1 MESRVIIFHNYSKLY
16 VASFPVSTPTF
27 VAYGCE
33 RLLVHY
39 LLVCYSHYKGLENL
53 YNAGLSECKVNT
65 VQWLLIA
72 SSCTMG
78 RKLVNFT
85 LENCVVCFVVM
96 HNPSTCNFKQS
107 KGLLGGA
114 HIFKCNQNSLCHVEI
129 IAILLLVSFMTI
141 PGFLAS
147 PSWPPANINFILG
160 TTNLEFSHQR
170 KLVQPVHNSI
180 CNAFTNSTIIGT
192 PKCFITQVCR
202 KCISPMQSIHMTL
215 PKYSILKH
223 HHFPY
228 SITYNHNS
236 KLKPLREPLWALS
249 IQWIVYPCIEMILA

>member
-1 MESRVIIFHNYSKLY
+1 
-16 VASFPVSTPTF
+16 
-27 VAYGCE
+27 
-33 RLLVHY
+33 
-39 LLVCYSHYKGLENL
+39 
-53 YNAGLSECKVNT
+53 
-65 VQWLLIA
+65 
-72 SSCTMG
+72 MG
-78 RKLVNFT
+78 RKLVNVA
-85 LENCVVCFVVM
+85 LENCVVCSVVM

-141 PGFLAS
+141 PGFSAS
-147 PSWPPANINFILG
+147 PQLATCKHQLHSWDNQPEIQQPEKIGANLCIN
-160 TTNLEFSHQR
+160 N
-170 KLVQPVHNSI
+170 I

-202 KCISPMQSIHMTL
+202 KCTSPMQSIHMTL
-215 PKYSILKH
+215 PKYSILTH

-228 SITYNHNS
+228 SITYDHNS

-249 IQWIVYPCIEMILA
+249 YNE